1 MRALLIASAALLITQ
16 ATAVCGQAA
25 GEMRML
31 IAPNAAIDG
40 PTYDQYQACLAR
52 IALNQDLKAV
62 SAAREACKA
71 KALDAAYRVPPKTVQ
86 DAAQAANGVPT
97 AQDRRNAQVQK
108 LERLKP

>member
-1 MRALLIASAALLITQ
+1 MASAALLVTQ
-16 ATAVCGQAA
+16 ATTVCGQAA

-52 IALNQDLKAV
+52 IALNQELKAV
-62 SAAREACKA
+62 AAAREVCKA

-86 DAAQAANGVPT
+86 DAAQAAKGVPT
-97 AQDRRNAQVQK
+97 VQDRRNSQAQQ
-108 LERLKP
+108 LERLKQ